1 MKHPSD
7 HKACFKVEK
16 VEHEI
21 DMVARA
27 MVLQSPLKK
36 ALTNN
41 MECLTTEEEKEVQTC
56 LEELEGVEENPPR
69 RMVFEELKKDSLVE
83 KVKVELKTL
92 PDHLKYVF
100 LVENEPNPMI
110 ISNSLGK
117 EEESQLVEVLKK
129 HKAAIGWHISDLKG
143 INPSYCMHKIN
154 MEADYKPLR

>member
-1 MKHPSD
+1 M
-7 HKACFKVEK
+7 
-16 VEHEI
+16 
-21 DMVARA
+21 
-27 MVLQSPLKK
+27 
-36 ALTNN
+36 TNN